1 MEVINFENFLKKY
14 IKNQKSQEIQDEI
27 EEIEDQDVIIEYSNQ
42 KSQDEIED
50 QEIQDEIEE
59 IEDQDVIIE
68 YSYDELDEDILND
81 LRKYNITKEVFYAN
95 NLKVLQIKSRKFL
108 YELLDEEF
116 VNKNYKELTKVKF
129 LCFKNR
135 LKLYPPLDNK
145 QNYFI
150 NKKDL
155 SILYIP
161 PSVTNN
167 TSITSDT
174 LYIVKSELEAI
185 YFNTLNKQ
193 SVALINFTFKEKDFE
208 NLINFISERN
218 IKKICIVFDREI
230 DREKREKLYKKLCYL
245 AIKLLLMNFD
255 VKVYDKNNELEF
267 IDIVHDKQ
275 DVLSF
280 LKKSGSYNVVKEIE
294 IVNKLA
300 KKFNVSLNSL
310 LQDLYKYTDDE
321 IKNKILSILQS
332 RERELLDVV
341 NMLLSSDNLIET
353 IEQDFKN
360 LYVDVKQA
368 MLFYF
373 ILLSRKVKNLN
384 RNFIVTLQ
392 GQSRLFFVT
401 NLLKLIDEDDVI
413 QISHLSK
420 KALYYTNENLN
431 CKLIFLNNIKEE
443 VSDVIKK
450 IIFDKKLVVR
460 SVSAESNLIKKEK
473 NCNATPVIC
482 YTLEDKEL
490 RDVSINFDLN
500 CNVSD
505 IVKLKANQSKI
516 ESIQVK
522 YRIVDILLRSYEVV
536 IPDLQKIAKNFTN
549 LIEFERFEDL
559 VKISTVLHQYKR
571 KRVNDKLIA
580 SFYDYEIAM
589 FLLSESKKHEID
601 KIDKD
606 VEVVLRAIK
615 FLQKKKQRNI
625 TRKELVRFLSKKLNK
640 TERTIANYLKKS
652 KKYVIIEGRGRGGAI
667 VKLN

>member
-1 MEVINFENFLKKY
+1 MEIISFNEFLKKY
-14 IKNQKSQEIQDEI
+14 ITENQKSQEEFEELSQTEFEELSQTDQEI
-27 EEIEDQDVIIEYSNQ
+27 IETDLEGVELSQEEIIEY
-42 KSQDEIED
+42 D
-50 QEIQDEIEE
+50 
-59 IEDQDVIIE
+59 
-68 YSYDELDEDILND
+68 YDELDEEILND

-108 YELLDEEF
+108 YEFCDEEF
-116 VNKNYKELTKVKF
+116 VNENYEELTKIKF

-135 LKLYPPLDNK
+135 LKLYPPFGK
-145 QNYFI
+145 FSYFA

-155 SILYIP
+155 STLYIP
-161 PSVTNN
+161 LMLYKTFYK
-167 TSITSDT
+167 DT
-174 LYIVKSELEAI
+174 LYIAKSELEAI

-193 SVALINFTFKEKDFE
+193 SVALINFICREKDFE

-230 DREKREKLYKKLCYL
+230 DTEIDREKREKLYKNLCNL

-255 VKVYDKNNELEF
+255 VKVYYKNKELEF
-267 IDIVHDKQ
+267 IDVVYDKQ

-280 LKKSGSYNVVKEIE
+280 LKKIKSDNVVKEIE

-321 IKNKILSILQS
+321 IKNKILSISQS
-332 RERELLDVV
+332 REKELLDVV
-341 NMLLSSDNLIET
+341 DMLSSSDLIKT
-353 IEQDFKN
+353 VEQDLKN

-373 ILLSRKVKNLN
+373 ILLSRKVRNLN

-392 GQSRLFFVT
+392 GQSKLFFVT

-420 KALYYTNENLN
+420 KALYYTDETLN
-431 CKLIFLNNIKEE
+431 HKLIFLSEIKEE

-450 IIFDKKLVVR
+450 IIFDKKLVIR
-460 SVSAESNLIKKEK
+460 SLSESNLIKKEK
-473 NCNATPVIC
+473 DCNSTPIVC
-482 YTLEDKEL
+482 YALHSKEL
-490 RDVSINFDLN
+490 QDVSINFDLN

-516 ESIQVK
+516 ESIQSK
-522 YRIVDILLRSYEVV
+522 YRIVDVLLKSYEVV
-536 IPDLQKIAKNFTN
+536 IDEDVLKKFAKSFTN

-559 VKISTVLHQYKR
+559 VKASALLHQYQRR
-571 KRVNDKLIA
+571 KVNDKLIA
-580 SFYDYEIAM
+580 NYKDYEIAM
-589 FLLSESKKHEID
+589 FLLLSESKKHHE
-601 KIDKD
+601 IDKD

-615 FLQKKKQRNI
+615 FLQNKKQRNI
-625 TRKELVRFLSKKLNK
+625 TRKELVKFLSKKLNK
-640 TERTIANYLKKS
+640 TERTIANYLKKA
-652 KKYVIIEGRGRGGAI
+652 KAYKVIIIEGRGRGGAI
-667 VKLN
+667 VKIK